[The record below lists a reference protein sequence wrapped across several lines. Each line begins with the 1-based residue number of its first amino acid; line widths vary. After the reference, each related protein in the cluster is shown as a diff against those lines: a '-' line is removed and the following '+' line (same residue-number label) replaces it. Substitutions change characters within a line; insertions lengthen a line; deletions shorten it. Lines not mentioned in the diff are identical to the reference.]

1 MRGGCDLL
9 MPVGISVALTQQIE
23 VLLRCGI
30 MFCFVIALLWD
41 QFAFAG
47 CVITVGLT
55 KVCEEWLVVR
65 QGEAQSLAFSLLYGN
80 SISMPE
86 T

>member
-1 MRGGCDLL
+1 

-30 MFCFVIALLWD
+30 MFCFMIARLWD
-41 QFAFAG
+41 ESAFVRG
-47 CVITVGLT
+47 VLSVLLVM
-55 KVCEEWLVVR
+55 VCGYWVMTL
-65 QGEAQSLAFSLLYGN
+65 QGEAQSLAFSLLYGHP
-80 SISMPE
+80 ISMPE